1 MWVYLPCWHSDP
13 STQGG
18 HWHVNDVHEPWSMI
32 QAPPLAQGLFRQG
45 FKSESEKKKVESLNL
60 SSLFHFLNPWSFI
73 QLWFL
78 SWKTVLFIFENCTFV
93 SLCYTEC
100 IQDKL
105 VQFFPK
111 FSMQCESVKKTG
123 SVLIEMGIFIV
134 MISHILRKGLRS
146 SYIYLAVKGVGFILF
161 EPLSPFLMI
170 NVVIFTRNCSY
181 CIMYHST

>member
-60 SSLFHFLNPWSFI
+60 SSLYHFLNPWSFI
-73 QLWFL
+73 QLWF
-78 SWKTVLFIFENCTFV
+78 FIWEYCTFV
-93 SLCYTEC
+93 SLCYTKC

-105 VQFFPK
+105 VQCFPK
-111 FSMQCESVKKTG
+111 FSMQYESVKNTR
-123 SVLIEMGIFIV
+123 SVLIEIGIFIV

-170 NVVIFTRNCSY
+170 NVVIFTRICSY
-181 CIMYHST
+181 CIMYHAT